1 MRATQSL
8 LPLWAAV
15 FVAGASATMLFNKIE
30 VPTGAAQH
38 RITSASMAVL
48 GGGTAPIN
56 NDPSNILDGG
66 FWIITNTSG
75 EFPARLYQSQSWKP
89 ITKIG
94 SEEVGGRRGGWMLQ
108 SNVARAGGEPLES
121 GPSPAIF
128 CAPLSRRPWTQAGS
142 AGVVGHCAA

>member
-8 LPLWAAV
+8 LPFWAAV

-48 GGGTAPIN
+48 GGGTAPTN

-75 EFPARLYQSQSWKP
+75 EFPANLYQSQSWKP

-94 SEEVGGRRGGWMLQ
+94 SEEVGGPETGGWMLQ
-108 SNVARAGGEPLES
+108 SNVAQAGAS
-121 GPSPAIF
+121 QQRQNRDAV
-128 CAPLSRRPWTQAGS
+128 RRQRPWLP
-142 AGVVGHCAA
+142 